1 MIGTTP
7 DFAQLVEKLAA
18 HEAIA
23 PMSAAVREAAHAAA
37 LARQP
42 KFPLLGD
49 PELAEP
55 EGDPDT
61 AWNTDWGNVWQVL
74 RTGAKSAEQ
83 VALVEALLALGDR
96 DQFPSAPESELNT
109 AALVV
114 WLAAHT
120 TCNAFEAFDAALGQG
135 KAAFWQAVGR
145 LVVDPQSGGVDFGQ
159 TEALIAAVALR
170 HSASPTAKEV
180 TENLRKELTDPVLL
194 SVLAREPSASQ
205 APELVGELSP
215 APKGPVVTA
224 VMAVTLILAVWHAAR
239 LIGRYAFAYRRPAK
253 VVLSDRGL
261 EVTYHTELLGKVL
274 RERATLVPLSNLAS
288 VTREVRFA
296 RLGMYAGLVALV
308 LGSYLG
314 MGLFVDGVRVPGG
327 SATLIGMAVLLI
339 VLGLVIDFA
348 LSSLSD
354 SVKGKCRLLV
364 VPRKGRAV
372 CIGAL
377 STADADAVLGAVAEQ
392 VRV

>member
-1 MIGTTP
+1 MLEIARSATISPKSPRRRCSSDRWRPRTRANQEGIPRARGRPAKRLVTARHWPSGPASDKAGGSVIGTTP

-96 DQFPSAPESELNT
+96 DQFPSAPESALNT

-215 APKGPVVTA
+215 DRKSVV
-224 VMAVTLILAVWHAAR
+224 
-239 LIGRYAFAYRRPAK
+239 
-253 VVLSDRGL
+253 
-261 EVTYHTELLGKVL
+261 
-274 RERATLVPLSNLAS
+274 
-288 VTREVRFA
+288 
-296 RLGMYAGLVALV
+296 
-308 LGSYLG
+308 
-314 MGLFVDGVRVPGG
+314 
-327 SATLIGMAVLLI
+327 
-339 VLGLVIDFA
+339 
-348 LSSLSD
+348 
-354 SVKGKCRLLV
+354 
-364 VPRKGRAV
+364 
-372 CIGAL
+372 
-377 STADADAVLGAVAEQ
+377 
-392 VRV
+392 